1 MQIYSF
7 LLLSSFAASVNSFV
21 TPNDIDRTSRTNL
34 SAHRRDILTAFG
46 GAAAA
51 TFLGSPQPAEA
62 SYSAFIAREK
72 DWEERQ
78 KGGEVSYSSAR
89 SLRSQLSELVPEN
102 DDSRSKVFC
111 PNGPSSAVSP
121 LMENKCSDTLMAIPS
136 VYGRTEDVVG
146 NSIPGRAKP
155 NTGGTKISGSSA
167 NLATNPSI
175 GGFPKY

>member
-1 MQIYSF
+1 MQLFAF
-7 LLLSSFAASVNSFV
+7 LILSSVSLSVNGFV
-21 TPNDIDRTSRTNL
+21 FLDGPRRVSITNL
-34 SAHRRDILTAFG
+34 SAHRRDILTG
-46 GAAAA
+46 
-51 TFLGSPQPAEA
+51 LGSIATSAILLSSQPVEA
-62 SYSAFIAREK
+62 SYSAFTAREK
-72 DWEERQ
+72 DWEQRQ
-78 KGGEVSYSSAR
+78 KNGEVSYSSAR

-155 NTGGTKISGSSA
+155 NTAIQMGGASA
-167 NLATNPSI
+167 SLASTPSI